1 MGMPHAQI
9 PSMLAKGR
17 IGVPTLTLLELL
29 LTLTSPLPLLTRSL
43 RSAVLS
49 GTKYTLKQA
58 RGRFGLGAKM
68 VRHAPHPGIVGSLV
82 LQALIWAKM
91 TSGVAL
97 EVYTARQ
104 GAKSISHCVLDIDLH
119 LNEPKVGGR
128 PCPPL
133 LRLTCLCH
141 GTQGTCVR
149 APAQRWQRQPSA
161 LGHQPPPLWQRDQWR
176 CRTSTSGL
184 ARHADLRG
192 DPRQLVGW

>member
-97 EVYTARQ
+97 EVYTARH

-141 GTQGTCVR
+141 VRYMCTSACPTMAASTQRT
-149 APAQRWQRQPSA
+149 
-161 LGHQPPPLWQRDQWR
+161 
-176 CRTSTSGL
+176 RTSTAASL
-184 ARHADLRG
+184 AARSVAMSDLYLRIG
-192 DPRQLVGW
+192 TARRSPW